1 MDGDENDLLS
11 TNLFIPQPDLTNE
24 VTNES
29 NEEFKKYYKNE
40 MDKMAD
46 TKMKQMFENVSLK
59 SIQLDEET
67 DMNSL
72 LNTNQFK
79 TTNVNSNINQIQEI
93 KRYKKDIITYVNIDS
108 RDRDK
113 LIYTKANHFKLFLG
127 KTFYNVKSVKLVRIE
142 FPNTDAVINSANNR
156 IYWRNLED
164 IEKDIFDTITKSYR
178 VYQANLRI
186 GSYIASSIQSE
197 IMDKMSIIKRQNLA
211 GDDYHYFTA
220 KLDIDTDIVTFTSL
234 ILTQLNNNPL
244 SVGVST
250 NIITVTTPTPHN
262 LQTGDIIYIIGS
274 KNIAGITA
282 DLINTSHT
290 ISVIGADKFQI
301 EVNVKASE
309 TAVGG
314 GNVVSIG
321 RLAPFQLLFG
331 EKKDTVAPNLGFPFE
346 NSSERIN
353 TYIQKIEKLYLLKIT
368 TAVPHKFKN
377 TYDYLNKTCLIS
389 LANPLLSGVN
399 GNKVICKIIDSYSF
413 LILHS
418 ELITSGLTST
428 GTVYFDV
435 NNDGNY
441 NDGMNPDQDE
451 VIGISSVS
459 NYDRDTILVTTFHNH
474 NYEIQD
480 INIANVRF
488 YDTNTTP
495 ELEDSYILF
504 SLLSG
509 KELIIQGNI
518 LEDGGISVS
527 NIGDGGS
534 ISRHDPLKSQIYNIS
549 SITPGPVTT
558 ITCTTNHNLEIGQ
571 KIKFYNINTS
581 PPLITNTNLGI
592 HTILTI
598 PTSNSFTIDV
608 STANIDN
615 ENIDKGLAYI
625 GTNILTLSYPNHK
638 FNQILSIDNYSGSN
652 YVKIK
657 TSSIHN
663 LVTGDVIKIINSNST
678 PSIDGNNYTVTNI
691 DNDELSIVYTGGL
704 VSGGNTGMLCK
715 TSNIIDVQS
724 VTNDNYYIKLTSNA
738 HGFNTGNIV
747 KIINSNTT
755 PSIDGNYNII
765 KNSNNNFLLPFN
777 GGITSSPSLTGL
789 AVTTSNIF
797 DISIIEQTG
806 PNSIRITTTSSHN
819 FVTNDTIRII
829 NSDSSPTIDNSY
841 SIVVISPTEF
851 TIIYTGDPLSVNG
864 TSGLVG
870 KVSNIKNITDIINDN
885 QYIKVKTNVSHQLS
899 TDDTIK
905 IFESNTVPNINN
917 ITSDIGYSIKV
928 IDNDE
933 FLIPFSS
940 TLTTIGT
947 TGIICKIGNIKTMT
961 NITTDFKIKIKTKLP
976 HNLETDDYIRIM
988 ETNCTPIID
997 CAIQANVD
1005 SRYKIIK
1012 IDDDEFIISYVS
1024 GLTSPGTFGI
1034 LGLSNDFYL
1043 YGATSFG
1050 GIPSTVINNIKHT
1063 VKKVIDE
1070 NTITFEVTNYA
1081 TNTLLGGGANMFISS
1096 LFHGFN
1102 GIQTNTKNSLLYRS
1116 INLEGEN
1123 YAYICCPQLS
1133 NMMNT
1138 GNVKDIFAR
1147 VSLDQSPGNVV
1158 FNFISN
1164 PKTFDTVPLDQLN
1177 ELEFSVVYYN
1187 NLLYEFND
1195 LDYSFVL
1202 EITEEID
1209 TTDNFGISSKRGIPN
1224 L

>member
-29 NEEFKKYYKNE
+29 NEEFKKYYKSE
-40 MDKMAD
+40 MDKMSD
-46 TKMKQMFENVSLK
+46 TKRKQMFENVSLK

-67 DMNSL
+67 DVNSL

-79 TTNVNSNINQIQEI
+79 LDTSNPLITPIQEI
-93 KRYKKDIITYVNIDS
+93 KRYKKDIVTYVNIDS

-164 IEKDIFDTITKSYR
+164 IEKDIFDTITKTYR

-186 GSYIASSIQSE
+186 GSYIATSIQSE
-197 IMDKMSIIKRQNLA
+197 IMDKMSLIKRQNLA

-250 NIITVTTPTPHN
+250 NIITVTTPTAHN
-262 LQTGDIIYIIGS
+262 LQSGDIIYIIGS

-282 DLINTSHT
+282 DLINTSHE
-290 ISVIGADKFQI
+290 ISVIGDDKFQF

-314 GNVVSIG
+314 GNIVSIG

-331 EKKDTVAPNLGFPFE
+331 EKKDTIAPNLGFPFE

-353 TYIQKIEKLYLLKIT
+353 TYIQKIEKLHLLKIT
-368 TAVPHKFKN
+368 TSIPHKFKN
-377 TYDYLNKTCLIS
+377 AYDYLNKTCLIS
-389 LANPLLSGVN
+389 LSNPLLSGVN
-399 GNKVICKIIDSYSF
+399 GNKVICKIIDSHSF
-413 LILHS
+413 LIQHS
-418 ELITSGLTST
+418 DLITSGLTST
-428 GTVYFDV
+428 GTVYFDL

-441 NDGMNPDQDE
+441 IDGINPDIDE
-451 VIGISSVS
+451 EIPISSIS
-459 NYDRDTILVTTFHNH
+459 NYDRDTILITTFHDH
-474 NYEIQD
+474 NYEIGD
-480 INIANVRF
+480 INIANIRF

-495 ELEDSYILF
+495 ELEESYLLF
-504 SLLSG
+504 SLLS
-509 KELIIQGNI
+509 KKDLIIQGNI
-518 LEDGGISVS
+518 LEDGGINVS
-527 NIGDGGS
+527 NIGEGGS
-534 ISRHDPLKSQIYNIS
+534 ISRHDPLRSQTYNIS

-558 ITCTTNHNLEIGQ
+558 ITCTTNHNLEVGQ
-571 KIKFYNINTS
+571 KIKFYNTNTS
-581 PPLITNTNLGI
+581 PPLITNTNLGV

-608 STANIDN
+608 ATSNVDN
-615 ENIDKGLAYI
+615 ENIERGIAYI
-625 GTNILTLSYPNHK
+625 GSNILTLSYPNHR
-638 FNQILSIDNYSGSN
+638 FNQILSIDNYIGDN

-657 TSSIHN
+657 TNSIHG
-663 LVTGDVIKIINSNST
+663 LITGDTIKIINSNSS
-678 PSIDGNNYTVTNI
+678 PSIDDNNYSVTNI
-691 DNDELSIVYTGGL
+691 DNDEFSIVYTGGITA
-704 VSGGNTGMLCK
+704 GGNTGMICK
-715 TSNIIDVQS
+715 TSNILDIQS
-724 VTNDNYYIKLTSNA
+724 VINDNYYIKLTSNA

-747 KIINSNTT
+747 KIINSNST
-755 PSIDGNYNII
+755 PNIDGDYSII
-765 KNSNNNFLLPFN
+765 KNTNNNFLIPFT
-777 GGITSSPSLTGL
+777 GGITYSPSLTAL

-797 DISIIEQTG
+797 DIANIEQTG
-806 PNSIRITTTSSHN
+806 PNSIRITTASSHN
-819 FVTNDTIRII
+819 FITNDTVKVI
-829 NSDSSPTIDNSY
+829 NSNSSPIIDNDY

-851 TIIYTGDPLSVNG
+851 TVIYTGDPLSVNG

-870 KVSNIKNITDIINDN
+870 KASNIKSISDIINDN
-885 QYIKVKTNVSHQLS
+885 QYIKVKTTMSHQLS

-905 IFESNTVPNINN
+905 IFECNVVPNINN
-917 ITSDIGYSIKV
+917 TTSDIGYTIKV

-933 FLIPFSS
+933 LLVPFAN
-940 TLTTIGT
+940 TLTTLGT
-947 TGIICKIGNIKTMT
+947 GGIICKTSNIKTIID
-961 NITTDFKIKIKTKLP
+961 ITTDFKIKIKTKLP
-976 HNLETDDYIRIM
+976 HYLETDDYVRLM

-997 CAIQANVD
+997 SAIQANVD
-1005 SRYKIIK
+1005 SRYKVIK

-1024 GLTSPGTFGI
+1024 GLTNPGTFGI
-1034 LGLSNDFYL
+1034 IGLSNEFYL

-1050 GIPSTVINNIKHT
+1050 GISSTVINNVKHV

-1081 TNTLLGGGANMFISS
+1081 TDTLLGGGANIFISS
-1096 LFHGFN
+1096 LLHGFN

-1123 YAYICCPQLS
+1123 YAYICCPQLAT
-1133 NMMNT
+1133 MMNT

-1147 VSLDQSPGNVV
+1147 VTLDQSPGNVV

-1164 PKTFDTVPLDQLN
+1164 PKIFDTVPLDKLN